1 MAYPHVI
8 RLRGPWECDRAFAQ
22 TALPDGAVT
31 ESAVTLPEIA
41 RIKVPADWSDTL
53 GPTFRGRVGYSRRF
67 NRPTNLEPYDRV
79 WLVVEGVDARGRV
92 ALDGHGLGTIDGYA
106 LPAEWDITEFL
117 QPSGVIHIDVEL
129 PPTGVGHPPPARPG
143 RESLPGGLIGE
154 VRLEIRQQHYVA
166 DLSTYWTAGAAPQLH
181 VAGRVAGPSSHE
193 NLKLVVTACNREL
206 AYQSVDSGAPFNLVA
221 TTDDWPA
228 WPDPMDEPVLTP
240 VEIRLTNGRTT
251 LWQTTL
257 ETAPPQPDTERTRS
271 AMAQYLSSDKPL
283 AWLDYVD
290 ITSEAFLHAL
300 AQPGRVI
307 GLRGILPDVA
317 YDKLDRANVGVV
329 QQVPRTWAERVCA
342 RLAHHPCILAWT
354 LPAEEQGGAD
364 QLSAM
369 QSTFNRPW
377 LPNITM

>member
-8 RLRGPWECDRAFAQ
+8 RLRGPWECVQVVAQ
-22 TALPDGAVT
+22 TPLADGKLT
-31 ESAVTLPEIA
+31 ESSVILPENV
-41 RIKVPADWSDTL
+41 RIKPPADWADTL
-53 GPTFRGRVGYSRRF
+53 GANFRVRVGYSRRF
-67 NRPTNLEPYDRV
+67 NRPTNLEPHERV

-92 ALDGHGLGTIDGYA
+92 ALDGYALGTIDGYA

-117 QPSGVIHIDVEL
+117 QPSSVIHIDVEL
-129 PPTGVGHPPPARPG
+129 PPTGVGHPLPTRPG
-143 RESLPGGLIGE
+143 RESLAGGLIGE
-154 VRLEIRQQHYVA
+154 VRLEIRQQYYVA
-166 DLSTYWTAGAAPQLH
+166 ELSTYWTSGAVPQLH

-221 TTDDWPA
+221 TIDDWPA

-251 LWQTTL
+251 IWQTTL
-257 ETAPPQPDTERTRS
+257 ETAPPQPDTERTRA
-271 AMAQYLSSDKPL
+271 AMSRFLSGDNPL

-290 ITSEAFLHAL
+290 ITSGAFLHAL

-317 YDKLDRANVGVV
+317 YHKLDRANVGVV
-329 QQVPRTWAERVCA
+329 QQIPGAWTARVCP

-364 QLSAM
+364 QLSAL
-369 QSTFNRPW
+369 QSMFHRRW